1 MHEWRETHAEHGAFP
16 HKQGRP
22 PIILPSAWVV
32 RDNDNINTKARHRVD
47 RENIVNEGSIESEL
61 PVAKERCADR
71 ILCRT
76 SGAST
81 PVFSSR
87 SFNVMGGFEYR
98 GVDCSISSSSSPPS
112 LDSTGRATSGTT
124 CVDLQ
129 MRCGECARLGD
140 GTTEDNHI
148 RGKERQTEGGG
159 NKNNG
164 RVLECQA
171 FARIRNLYL
180 ELELIDVL
188 AVRVG

>member
-1 MHEWRETHAEHGAFP
+1 M
-16 HKQGRP
+16 
-22 PIILPSAWVV
+22 

-148 RGKERQTEGGG
+148 RGNELRNDKQRAAATRTMAECWNVKRLLEYATCIW
-159 NKNNG
+159 NSSSLTCWLC
-164 RVLECQA
+164 VLDNSRC
-171 FARIRNLYL
+171 
-180 ELELIDVL
+180 
-188 AVRVG
+188 